1 VSRELKPL
9 HEVLQR
15 AVAAAR
21 LHVRTV
27 EQALGLPVGGW
38 DQLLSGDRVLRVRH
52 LLALARLLRVPPADF
67 LEIGLPEA
75 SRAAELRLSHW
86 LEPAKPRSRS
96 AQPTPTKDDWQ
107 ARIEEAVRRELQA
120 AAERQPLRVPE

>member
-1 VSRELKPL
+1 MLQLFGAPRRAGVHEVGWPCCPPVSPVIHSPATPMSRELKPL
-9 HEVLQR
+9 REVLQR

-38 DQLLSGDRVLRVRH
+38 DELLSGQRVLRVRH

-75 SRAAELRLSHW
+75 SRAADL
-86 LEPAKPRSRS
+86 
-96 AQPTPTKDDWQ
+96 
-107 ARIEEAVRRELQA
+107 
-120 AAERQPLRVPE
+120 